1 MTPREIQ
8 LIRSSIAQVAPFADH
23 AVALFFARLFELE
36 PALRGR
42 LPDELAV
49 QGGRVVALLGV
60 WVEALDRPAASA
72 PAGPR
77 PAPHAASVGAA
88 LLWTLER
95 VLGPRFTPEIRA
107 AWAGAARPLAEA
119 LAAVPQPGP
128 SRTA

>member
-8 LIRSSIAQVAPFADH
+8 LVRSSFAQVAPIADQ

-49 QGGRVVALLGV
+49 QGGRVVALLRD
-60 WVEALDRPAASA
+60 WVEAPERSA
-72 PAGPR
+72 PAGHR
-77 PAPHAASVGAA
+77 PAPHAAAVGGA

-107 AWAGAARPLAEA
+107 AWAGAALHLAEA
-119 LAAVPQPGP
+119 LAEAPRPAAP
-128 SRTA
+128 RSA